1 MNEKQP
7 FIPDEWILSYV
18 DQDDSPY
25 DGSAIYVSPN
35 NKCYKAP
42 LTESALQ
49 IIQKYPNLMDYREM
63 THMIVDEWW
72 YKSFSGHPPDPHPT
86 LFFHNY

>member
-63 THMIVDEWW
+63 THMIVDLHLQV
-72 YKSFSGHPPDPHPT
+72 YSD
-86 LFFHNY
+86 